1 MIQPFSV
8 EPAIRLLRIMA
19 EEFGEPHDDPTLIAE
34 DNQGAI
40 AIAENPEMHRSRT
53 KYVGVDVRFI
63 QAEIE

>member
-1 MIQPFSV
+1 
-8 EPAIRLLRIMA
+8 MA